1 MKFTLLSNDE
11 LKFKIKQRWDFSAHE
26 VLIINSYCYRQI
38 KYLIASIKNYNPTR
52 NTYWD
57 RLVFLEIK
65 KGTGTIIYE
74 VEDMQLDFQGQGEN
88 LKVISIEVS
97 VDKNTDRAEVK
108 VNIEKVPSFVE
119 KIQSL
124 YTYMTS
130 GITKKIEEQQKRRF
144 QKELDDKKLIEEI
157 IEQKAKETITDEY

>member
-11 LKFKIKQRWDFSAHE
+11 LQFKIKQRWDFSVPE
-26 VLIINSYCYRQI
+26 ILVMDSWCYKQI

-57 RLVFLEIK
+57 RLMFLEIK

-74 VEDMQLDFQGQGEN
+74 VEDVQLNFQDQGEN

-97 VDKNTDRAEVK
+97 VDENTDRAKVK
-108 VNIEKVPSFVE
+108 VNIEKIPSLVE
-119 KIQSL
+119 KIQ
-124 YTYMTS
+124 TTFAHITS
-130 GITKKIEEQQKRRF
+130 GITKKIEEQKSRKF

-157 IEQKAKETITDEY
+157 IKNKAKETITDEY

>member
-1 MKFTLLSNDE
+1 MKFTLYPNDE
-11 LKFKIKQRWDFSAHE
+11 LKFKIKQRWDSSAPE
-26 VLIINSYCYRQI
+26 VLVLDSWCYKQI
-38 KYLIASIKNYNPTR
+38 KYLITSIKNYNPTR

-65 KGTGTIIYE
+65 KGAGTIIYE

-97 VDKNTDRAEVK
+97 VDENTDRAEVK
-108 VNIEKVPSFVE
+108 VNIEKVPSLVE
-119 KIQSL
+119 RIQS
-124 YTYMTS
+124 TFAYMTS
-130 GITKKIEEQQKRRF
+130 GITKRIEEQKNKKF

>member
-1 MKFTLLSNDE
+1 MKFTLYPNDE
-11 LKFKIKQRWDFSAHE
+11 LKFKIKQRWDFSAPE
-26 VLIINSYCYRQI
+26 VLIVDSWCYKQI
-38 KYLIASIKNYNPTR
+38 KYLITSIKNYNPTR

-97 VDKNTDRAEVK
+97 VDENTDRAEVK

-130 GITKKIEEQQKRRF
+130 GITKKIDEQKNKKF

-157 IEQKAKETITDEY
+157 IKNKAKETITED

>member
-1 MKFTLLSNDE
+1 MKFTLYPHDE
-11 LKFKIKQRWDFSAHE
+11 LQFKIKQRWDFSAPE
-26 VLIINSYCYRQI
+26 VLIINSWCYRQI
-38 KYLIASIKNYNPTR
+38 KYLITSIKNYNPTR

-65 KGTGTIIYE
+65 KGAGTIIYE

-97 VDKNTDRAEVK
+97 VDENTDRAEVK

-130 GITKKIEEQQKRRF
+130 GITKKIEEQKKRRF
-144 QKELDDKKLIEEI
+144 QKELEDKKLIEEI
-157 IEQKAKETITDEY
+157 IKNKAKERITED

>member
-11 LKFKIKQRWDFSAHE
+11 LKFKIKQRWDLSAPE
-26 VLIINSYCYRQI
+26 VLVMDSWCYKQI

-97 VDKNTDRAEVK
+97 VDENTDRAEVK
-108 VNIEKVPSFVE
+108 VNIEKVPSFDE
-119 KIQSL
+119 KISAFFAHI
-124 YTYMTS
+124 TS
-130 GITKKIEEQQKRRF
+130 GITKKIDK
-144 QKELDDKKLIEEI
+144 QKEKNFNKKLEDKKILEEI
-157 IEQKAKETITDEY
+157 IKNKAKETITKE

>member
-1 MKFTLLSNDE
+1 MKFTLFSNDE
-11 LKFKIKQRWDFSAHE
+11 LKFKIKQRWDLSAPE
-26 VLIINSYCYRQI
+26 VLVVDSWCYKQI
-38 KYLIASIKNYNPTR
+38 KYLIASIKNYNLTR

-65 KGTGTIIYE
+65 KGAGTIIYE

-97 VDKNTDRAEVK
+97 VDENTDRAEVK
-108 VNIEKVPSFVE
+108 VNIEKVPSLVE
-119 KIQSL
+119 RIQSTF
-124 YTYMTS
+124 TYMTS
-130 GITKKIEEQQKRRF
+130 GITKKIEEQKNKKH

-157 IEQKAKETITDEY
+157 IKNKAKETITED

>member
-1 MKFTLLSNDE
+1 MKFTLYSNDE
-11 LKFKIKQRWDFSAHE
+11 LQFKIKQRWDFSVPE
-26 VLIINSYCYRQI
+26 VLIINSWCYRQI

-65 KGTGTIIYE
+65 KGSGTIIYE

-97 VDKNTDRAEVK
+97 VDENTDRAEVK
-108 VNIEKVPSFVE
+108 VNIEKVPSLVE
-119 KIQSL
+119 KVQSL

-130 GITKKIEEQQKRRF
+130 GITKKIEEQKKRRF
-144 QKELDDKKLIEEI
+144 QKELEDKKLIKEI